1 MHFETAPAKINLTL
15 DTLYKR
21 DDGYHEV
28 NMVMTTVDLNDQL
41 SFEKRTDG
49 KIVIETEHQ
58 YVPSDRRNLAY
69 QAAELMMDTYGITSG
84 VTISIEK
91 NIPIAAGLAG
101 GSADAAAAF
110 RGINVLYNLELDID
124 TLAELS
130 GKLGSD
136 IPFCVYG
143 GTALAT
149 GRGEQIEHLP
159 KPPNAWVVLA
169 KPKVNVSTRTIY
181 QALEPGKNEP
191 ASPEMVEAIRSRDY
205 ALMVQRL
212 KNDLQEVTMK
222 KYPDVRKLI
231 DTMLSNGADGAM
243 MSGSGPTVFGFAHK
257 ERQAT
262 HLYNA
267 MKGCCNEV
275 YKVRLLG

>member
-15 DTLYKR
+15 DTLFKR
-21 DDGYHEV
+21 EDGYHEV

-41 SFEKRTDG
+41 TFEKRND
-49 KIVIETEHQ
+49 KRIVIETEHQ

-69 QAAELMMDTYGITSG
+69 QAAALMIRTYGIDTG
-84 VTISIEK
+84 VTIAIEK

-101 GSADAAAAF
+101 GSADAAATF
-110 RGINVLYNLELDID
+110 RGIDALYDLGADINE
-124 TLAELS
+124 LAELS
-130 GKLGSD
+130 GQLGSD

-149 GRGEQIEHLP
+149 GRGERIEHLC
-159 KPPNAWVVLA
+159 KPPNAWVILA
-169 KPKVNVSTRTIY
+169 KPKVNVSTKTIY
-181 QALEPGKNEP
+181 QALEPGKNHP
-191 ASPEMVEAIRSRDY
+191 ASEDMVKAIEAGNY
-205 ALMVQRL
+205 QMMMKLM

-222 KYPDVRKLI
+222 KHPDVKKLI
-231 DTMLSNGADGAM
+231 DTMLDNGADGAM
-243 MSGSGPTVFGFAHK
+243 MSGSGPTVFGFTHK

-262 HLYNA
+262 QLYNA
-267 MKGCCNEV
+267 IKGCCHEV